1 MKLAR
6 YNGEKL
12 GLVDGE
18 RIIELTEE
26 FGLTSS
32 DPLREFANGEYDLAD
47 VEATGTEQPLSDVR
61 LETPV
66 RRPGKI
72 VAAPLNYE
80 KHVAEMGVEMDI
92 TERGYFLKAPSSLI
106 GPSDTIELPYTDER
120 FDYEIELAFV
130 MGSDVKD
137 VSAEEAWDNVLG
149 YTILL
154 DISLRGD
161 QDRSNRKSF
170 DTFTVVGPYV
180 VTPDEVGDPQALD
193 MELQLNGETRQAVN
207 TEDMIYS
214 CADIVQYASIGA
226 TIKAGDV
233 VTTGT
238 PSGVGELQ
246 AGDRIHAQ
254 IENIGS
260 MEVPVTER
268 ELRFAD
274 VDV

>member
-12 GLVDGE
+12 GLVDGGT
-18 RIIELTEE
+18 IIDITGEFELS
-26 FGLTSS
+26 SS
-32 DPLREFANGEYDLAD
+32 DPLREFLSEGYDLSD
-47 VEATGTEQPLSDVR
+47 IEGSGTKQPLSEIR
-61 LETPV
+61 LEAPV
-66 RRPGKI
+66 HRPGKI

-80 KHVAEMGVEMDI
+80 KHVAEMGVDMDI
-92 TERGYFLKAPSSLI
+92 AERGYFLKAPSSLI
-106 GPSDTIELPYTDER
+106 GPNDTIELPYSDER
-120 FDYEIELAFV
+120 FDYEVELAFI

-137 VSAEEAWDNVLG
+137 IPAEEVWDNVLG

-170 DTFTVVGPYV
+170 DTFTVVGPFV

-207 TEDMIYS
+207 TDDMIYS

-246 AGDRIHAQ
+246 AGDRIYAQ

-260 MEVPVTER
+260 MEVSVTER
-268 ELRFAD
+268 DLRFAD
-274 VDV
+274 LDV